1 MEVVPRGT
9 GVMSMESSAYSPP
22 IGVPNAIITKS
33 VVGMMEFSRMEMP
46 Q

>member
-1 MEVVPRGT
+1 MEVVPIGS
-9 GVMSMESSAYSPP
+9 GVMSLEASAYSPP

-33 VVGMMEFSRMEMP
+33 VVGMLEFSRMEMP